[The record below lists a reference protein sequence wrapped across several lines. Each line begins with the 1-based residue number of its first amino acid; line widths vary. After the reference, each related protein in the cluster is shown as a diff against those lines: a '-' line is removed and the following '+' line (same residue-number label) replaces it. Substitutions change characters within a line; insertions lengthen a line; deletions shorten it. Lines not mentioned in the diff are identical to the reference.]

1 MNHTQYCRDDQCN
14 KYCPIH
20 EAEWLKYQHEMLK
33 GFDFG
38 EMFLRQSIG
47 IRQEQMGIIVE
58 IMRDEFNMISG
69 HRGKT
74 TDTILEAIRHKYPR
88 IRFNDG
94 DLTFLKRAYLRH
106 NSRHYRGTFRQD
118 LKRMLGDVTHR
129 VSNQVLP
136 SGKNAYYIRDT
147 SRGDKDYSFEIQ
159 ILPNTKKMPQFP
171 LHVKFPK
178 NYVAMYHH
186 RKPFIA
192 IRQSSHDSRQ
202 YEFTANGFGLP
213 LDLHLNPN
221 PKGWVPVTVFGSVS
235 PRRMGNRKIFVTR
248 YKNIPAHVARADLSL
263 IRWTAKVAFENDNP
277 FVFSETEI
285 PLD

>member
-1 MNHTQYCRDDQCN
+1 MNHTQYCREDQCN
-14 KYCPIH
+14 KHCPVH
-20 EAEWLKYQHEMLK
+20 EAEWRKYQQEMLK

-47 IRQEQMGIIVE
+47 IRQEQLGIIVE
-58 IMRDEFNMISG
+58 IMRDDFNMIEG
-69 HRGKT
+69 HRGRT
-74 TDTILEAIRHKYPR
+74 TDTILEAIRYKYPR
-88 IRFNDG
+88 IRFTDG
-94 DLTFLKRAYLRH
+94 YLTFLKRAYLRH
-106 NSRHYRGTFRQD
+106 NSRHYRGPYRDQ
-118 LKRMLGDVTHR
+118 LKRMLGDVGYR
-129 VSNQVLP
+129 VSNAVIP

-159 ILPNTKKMPQFP
+159 ILPNTKKIPQFP
-171 LHVKFPK
+171 LNVKFPK
-178 NYVAMYHH
+178 NYVSMYHR

-192 IRQSSHDSRQ
+192 ILQSSHDSRQ
-202 YEFTANGFGLP
+202 YEFVANGFGIP

-221 PKGWVPVTVFGSVS
+221 PTGWAPVTVFGSVS

-248 YKNIPAHVARADLSL
+248 YKNIPAHVARADLSF
-263 IRWTAKVAFENDNP
+263 IRWTSQVAFENDNP